1 MGEFGRFGGERRRG
15 GAMVE
20 DTVAPSREARAT
32 LIPSHECI

>member
-1 MGEFGRFGGERRRG
+1 VSLDGLGVSVDG

-32 LIPSHECI
+32 LIPSHERI